1 MQPQSLNLTRPKHF
15 GLVRCD
21 DGQAALH
28 MHYGADQLDTSS
40 IGMFYQDL
48 GTYHLQPGR
57 VPMEARIDLGK
68 QVITVVPLR
77 PTNDYLPLEEVGSH
91 LGCIGPLHFINAD
104 DCTLIAGPSMPQ

>member
-1 MQPQSLNLTRPKHF
+1 MQRQSLNLTRPKHF

-48 GTYHLQPGR
+48 GAYHLQPGR
-57 VPMEARIDLGK
+57 VPMQARIDLSR
-68 QVITVVPLR
+68 QVITVTPLR
-77 PTNDYLPLEEVGSH
+77 PTNDYQPLAVVGSH
-91 LGCIGPLHFINAD
+91 LGCDGPLHFINAE
-104 DCTLIAGPSMPQ
+104 DCTPITGPQMEH